1 MIDDPVVA
9 EVHETRERILKEFGS
24 TSRLRQSL
32 REIENEFRDRVVR
45 LQPRKPS
52 QSSKKAS

>member
-24 TSRLRQSL
+24 TSRLRKNL

-45 LQPRKPS
+45 LQPRKLCE
-52 QSSKKAS
+52 SSKKAS